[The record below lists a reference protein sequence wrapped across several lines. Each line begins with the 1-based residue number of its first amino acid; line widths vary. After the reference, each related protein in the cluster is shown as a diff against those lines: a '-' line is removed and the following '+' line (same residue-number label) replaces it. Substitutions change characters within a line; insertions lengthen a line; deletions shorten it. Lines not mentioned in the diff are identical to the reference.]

1 MLDQPLTTIPSL
13 PAGVAP
19 MSGNQSYSYSIN
31 QNMNPLM
38 TQGQA
43 SSYPQNMPQS
53 LPQSLPQ
60 SIPQG
65 MPQGIQ
71 QGMQQG
77 MQQSMQQP
85 LAQGMQSNS
94 SFIYLDGMAPV
105 QQSNL
110 PQNSGMMGNSLMGLV
125 GAFVA
130 CEG

>member
-53 LPQSLPQ
+53 LPQS
-60 SIPQG
+60 IPQG

-94 SFIYLDGMAPV
+94 NFIYLDGMAPV

-125 GAFVA
+125 GAFVK

>member
-38 TQGQA
+38 TQGQT
-43 SSYPQNMPQS
+43 SSY
-53 LPQSLPQ
+53 PQSLPQ

-65 MPQGIQ
+65 MPQGMQQGIQQGIQ

-85 LAQGMQSNS
+85 LAQGMQNS
-94 SFIYLDGMAPV
+94 SNFIYLDGMAPV

-125 GAFVA
+125 GAFVG

>member
-1 MLDQPLTTIPSL
+1 
-13 PAGVAP
+13 
-19 MSGNQSYSYSIN
+19 
-31 QNMNPLM
+31 
-38 TQGQA
+38 
-43 SSYPQNMPQS
+43 
-53 LPQSLPQ
+53 
-60 SIPQG
+60 
-65 MPQGIQ
+65 
-71 QGMQQG
+71 MQQG

-94 SFIYLDGMAPV
+94 NFIYLDGMAPV

>member
-1 MLDQPLTTIPSL
+1 MLDQSLTTIPSL

-53 LPQSLPQ
+53 LPQS
-60 SIPQG
+60 IPQG

-71 QGMQQG
+71 QGIQQG

-94 SFIYLDGMAPV
+94 NFIYLDGMAPV